1 MTAEKVPH
9 RFSPNCRAGVSPAK
23 ANSGAHRAPLQRGH
37 ARVVVEF
44 DLPPTN
50 AAHDEPAVFGCELSK
65 FGTAHLAQDPQ
76 LGRMGDENLRL
87 NGKRR
92 SDLRGERG

>member
-1 MTAEKVPH
+1 MIVAAVYDRRK
-9 RFSPNCRAGVSPAK
+9 R
-23 ANSGAHRAPLQRGH
+23 SGAHRAPLQRGH

-44 DLPPTN
+44 DLPPAD
-50 AAHDEPAVFGCELSK
+50 AAHDEPAVLGCELSQLLIV
-65 FGTAHLAQDPQ
+65 HLAQDPQ